1 MGEEKK
7 ENIIRCVAILEILGK
22 PKEHVEKSMQMY
34 LDKIKSENYLSILK
48 ENVAEVKEQEKMFS
62 TFAEIEMVVDSVSNL
77 IGFCF
82 DYMPSSIEILKPE
95 VLSMKDKD
103 IQNMLND
110 LQARLHNTDMVAK
123 KQKFEIDILKKSLN
137 SGLRNIISLTLAAKK
152 SLNKDELSKFTG
164 ISENQLDSFLDAL
177 IKEGYLKKEEDLY
190 SLNK

>member
-1 MGEEKK
+1 MEEEKT
-7 ENIIRCVAILEILGK
+7 EIIRCVTIIEILGK

-34 LDKIKSENYLSILK
+34 LDKIKEESYLSILK
-48 ENVAEVKEQEKMFS
+48 QDVAEAKEQEKMFS
-62 TFAEIEMVVDSVSNL
+62 TFAEIEMVVKGVSNL

-95 VLSMKDKD
+95 ELKLKDKD

-123 KQKFEIDILKKSLN
+123 KQKFELDLMKRSLN
-137 SGLRNIISLTLAAKK
+137 TALKNMISLTLAAKK
-152 SLNKDELSKFTG
+152 NLNKQELSKFTG
-164 ISENQLDSFLDAL
+164 IAEDQLSPFLDAL